1 MNSSGSGISEI
12 LIMAL
17 DLAWWVVIIQFI
29 MSWLVQF
36 NVLNLRQPIVA
47 QAWFGIN
54 RLTSPRLTSP
64 IYDRIRRYVPTLSGI
79 DFTPIIVIFGIRA
92 IQVLLYKNPF

>member
-1 MNSSGSGISEI
+1 MNSGGSGISEI

-17 DLAWWVVIIQFI
+17 DLAWWIVIIQFI

-54 RLTSPRLTSP
+54 RLTSP
-64 IYDRIRRYVPTLSGI
+64 IYDKVRRYVPSLSGI
-79 DFTPIIVIFGIRA
+79 DFTPIIVIFAIRA
-92 IQVLLYKNPF
+92 LQVILYKNPF

>member
-54 RLTSPRLTSP
+54 RLTSASGSSTPDAKHIIAPPVAPFGNPSLGLRPTSTN
-64 IYDRIRRYVPTLSGI
+64 RVNT
-79 DFTPIIVIFGIRA
+79 
-92 IQVLLYKNPF
+92 N

>member
-17 DLAWWVVIIQFI
+17 DLAWCVVIIQFV

-47 QAWFGIN
+47 QAWF
-54 RLTSPRLTSP
+54 
-64 IYDRIRRYVPTLSGI
+64 
-79 DFTPIIVIFGIRA
+79 
-92 IQVLLYKNPF
+92 